1 MRPAVATN
9 PARSV
14 LVAFTSLIS
23 IGTALLWLP
32 FAVDGDHPGFIDALF
47 TSASASTV
55 TGLATVDISGFSLF
69 GELVILC
76 LIQVGGFGVMA
87 LGAITAFAA
96 SHRMDLGA
104 RLRAA
109 TEFGV
114 APGDVRNLL
123 LRIFQM
129 TMIVE
134 GGVAAMLFAR
144 FLFDSQ
150 PLVRSFYS
158 AVFHG
163 ISAFNNA
170 GISLYSDSLERYVAD
185 PMVMLVVSAA
195 FIIGG
200 LGFPVYLAIARQV
213 LPRENGSHG
222 PRVLR
227 RPRWSAWSLHARI
240 TIMAT
245 AVLLVVGPVVF
256 ALFEWTNPD
265 TLGGR
270 GIVERLLA
278 SWFQGTSP
286 RTAGFST
293 LDIGALNEPT
303 MLFVSTLMFI
313 GAGPASTSG
322 GIKVTTFAV
331 LGFVIW
337 SEVRGRTDVNV
348 FQRRLPRRVI
358 RTAITVALLSVGL
371 VIGTAL
377 MLIAMTDLTLSPAL
391 FEATSAFGTVG
402 LSTGITAD
410 LPALAHVVLVLVM
423 LAGRIGPMTFVAA
436 LAMRN
441 RDLPYSYPE
450 ERPIIG

>member
-1 MRPAVATN
+1 
-9 PARSV
+9 
-14 LVAFTSLIS
+14 
-23 IGTALLWLP
+23 
-32 FAVDGDHPGFIDALF
+32 
-47 TSASASTV
+47 
-55 TGLATVDISGFSLF
+55 
-69 GELVILC
+69 
-76 LIQVGGFGVMA
+76 
-87 LGAITAFAA
+87 
-96 SHRMDLGA
+96 
-104 RLRAA
+104 
-109 TEFGV
+109 
-114 APGDVRNLL
+114 
-123 LRIFQM
+123 
-129 TMIVE
+129 
-134 GGVAAMLFAR
+134 
-144 FLFDSQ
+144 
-150 PLVRSFYS
+150 
-158 AVFHG
+158 
-163 ISAFNNA
+163 
-170 GISLYSDSLERYVAD
+170 
-185 PMVMLVVSAA
+185 MLVVSAA

-402 LSTGITAD
+402 LSTGITAE
-410 LPALAHVVLVLVM
+410 LPALAHILLVLVM